1 MTLQGHPLHPST
13 VHFPIALYLL
23 GVLLTAVYLWRGQPE
38 YDRFAFISFILSA
51 IATLAA
57 SIAGLFDQNLLDY
70 NDPRRTAINPHITA
84 AVALLVIN
92 GLLVYMRLRRPNVL
106 AHRSWPYLG
115 LMLLGVLAVLASA
128 WLGGELVYRLGVG
141 VQP

>member
-1 MTLQGHPLHPST
+1 
-13 VHFPIALYLL
+13 
-23 GVLLTAVYLWRGQPE
+23 
-38 YDRFAFISFILSA
+38 
-51 IATLAA
+51 
-57 SIAGLFDQNLLDY
+57 
-70 NDPRRTAINPHITA
+70 
-84 AVALLVIN
+84 
-92 GLLVYMRLRRPNVL
+92 VL